1 MTEPIVAKTFSN
13 GVKLYKINY
22 NDTDISAYLISKSG
36 NIYSTKTKRYLLT
49 HIVNGYEIIILNNKS
64 LLVHR
69 LVALTFIP
77 TTDTSLYVDHIDNN
91 KTNNC
96 VENLQWVT
104 QKENIAKVDIDT
116 SHPRAVIKKDLEGN
130 FIERYK
136 SVTEAGEA
144 NGVSRYA
151 ISKNCLK
158 INKTCAGHIFEY
170 EDDEKHSHELI
181 NITDGKPV
189 TNYENYLVFAN
200 GSIYNTKTK
209 KTVKPIENAS
219 GYCYV
224 TLSKTSEPKKNAYV
238 HTLVAKAFIENPDPK
253 TKTQVNHK
261 NKIRNDNRVENLEWA
276 SQSENLKHSKEK
288 QVKHEDALEYLIEY
302 CNDFNKC
309 PEALDCYE
317 KYSNYTIGNFFA
329 LLKSQH
335 LESEESDIYKE
346 LSVYPLVKANFDEY
360 IKKPKIRMSYEEGV
374 ELCFEYANTNNK
386 APHYQEIYKGY
397 PIGAW
402 YRQKRKEIRS
412 KEDEK
417 YIKLS
422 KNPIIKNNL
431 ENMFKKKDVPVDPTP
446 VEKNMSRSESIKLLI
461 KYVDEFGYCPASSE
475 KYSDYSLGKFF
486 AHLKSNAIEST
497 ESPVYKELADYP
509 IIKENLDKYL
519 EGKNKKITFDDGLKL
534 CIEYVAEQNIVPNI
548 NTNYKN
554 FSLGKWYSQQ
564 KKEIKT
570 KTDKKYI
577 CMSVNQLIKTDLD
590 KLFNKRNKSN
600 EI

>member
-1 MTEPIVAKTFSN
+1 M
-13 GVKLYKINY
+13 
-22 NDTDISAYLISKSG
+22 
-36 NIYSTKTKRYLLT
+36 
-49 HIVNGYEIIILNNKS
+49 
-64 LLVHR
+64 
-69 LVALTFIP
+69 
-77 TTDTSLYVDHIDNN
+77 
-91 KTNNC
+91 
-96 VENLQWVT
+96 
-104 QKENIAKVDIDT
+104 
-116 SHPRAVIKKDLEGN
+116 
-130 FIERYK
+130 
-136 SVTEAGEA
+136 
-144 NGVSRYA
+144 
-151 ISKNCLK
+151 
-158 INKTCAGHIFEY
+158 
-170 EDDEKHSHELI
+170 
-181 NITDGKPV
+181 
-189 TNYENYLVFAN
+189 
-200 GSIYNTKTK
+200 
-209 KTVKPIENAS
+209 
-219 GYCYV
+219 
-224 TLSKTSEPKKNAYV
+224 
-238 HTLVAKAFIENPDPK
+238 
-253 TKTQVNHK
+253 
-261 NKIRNDNRVENLEWA
+261 
-276 SQSENLKHSKEK
+276 
-288 QVKHEDALEYLIEY
+288 
-302 CNDFNKC
+302 
-309 PEALDCYE
+309 
-317 KYSNYTIGNFFA
+317 
-329 LLKSQH
+329 LKSQH

-346 LSVYPLVKANFDEY
+346 LSVYPLIKSNFDEY
-360 IKKPKIRMSYEEGV
+360 IERQKIRMSYEKGL

-402 YRQKRKEIRS
+402 YRQKRKEIRC

-422 KNPIIKNNL
+422 ENPIIKNDL